1 MLDLSL
7 RAMSMIGIVLKKVV
21 VIYTTAGVHSDI
33 NRLFTRQPFPI
44 PNALYTRLPCIQ
56 YKIVIYTAA
65 VSHIKLFIY
74 TTAGHPVSRRYLH
87 GSRFSY
93 QNIYIHG
100 CRASSVQT
108 LFTRQ
113 PFPIQ
118 KLYIHG
124 CRATSIKSLGQRHVI
139 LSPIDAHYKWPPN
152 KIYSHVS

>member
-1 MLDLSL
+1 M
-7 RAMSMIGIVLKKVV
+7 
-21 VIYTTAGVHSDI
+21 VIYTTAGAHSDI

-44 PNALYTRLPCIQ
+44 PKALYTRLPCIQ

-93 QNIYIHG
+93 QIIYIHG

-113 PFPIQ
+113 PFLIP
-118 KLYIHG
+118 KALYTRLPCNQYKVVIHT
-124 CRATSIKSLGQRHVI
+124 AVV
-139 LSPIDAHYKWPPN
+139 
-152 KIYSHVS
+152 SHARFKQTAAVYP